1 MPRDLLFFRPSD
13 QKSIVN
19 PQRGGFSMPHIPL
32 FETQSQRVP
41 QMFRELKRV
50 IANRGLHV
58 QAAVQGIDSEFVLV
72 FEIAG
77 TVDSFNKAA
86 IRAGL
91 EWLSCED
98 SEGTPDEDFYSL
110 NSRGERTDSPVNQKL
125 YLTMSN
131 TQALNNLLSLW
142 RQYADSPDHRLP
154 RGFGAFAN
162 LFSQLRNV
170 RKWGSQDR
178 FSTGV
183 IDAWRELLE
192 YNPNTIKFEIE
203 LWYRN
208 TEEKRV
214 ASENRVRQIVEGC
227 EGKIIRIVR
236 YDMIQYHAMVVEVP
250 ANVVRDMMDANDTSL
265 LDEEQVM
272 WFRATGQTSITSEVS
287 ESYEEANVANNTLPQ
302 SAPLVA
308 LLDGLP
314 IANHQY
320 LRGRLIIDDPDDFE
334 SDYIAKK
341 REHGSAMASLIVWG
355 DLNAGMTEPLS
366 SPLVVRPIMK
376 SNGTENDNQKE
387 SIPSDELLVDLLH
400 RSVVRLMS
408 EPQTRTVK
416 IINLSIGCFD
426 RPFFFAMSPESKMLD
441 YLSNQFDVLFV
452 VSTGNT
458 GVWLNPTCTASE
470 YERANPEERAAWTY
484 SYIWNNLPD
493 YRILSPSESIN
504 ALSIGSLHYDISGV
518 QGNNYQMN
526 PLPDNLPATYSRF
539 GGGKNRS
546 LKPDAVLP
554 GGKVFYMA
562 HSFGSQSADIR
573 LPQNNPNP
581 RGIGQKAVSASSPTA
596 TITLSGTSNST
607 ALASRLCAQ
616 LLENLHRYIAIPSD
630 YDAVAAKCLFIH
642 SCDWRN
648 LGENLQEKYVPQNG
662 KQKEMVARW
671 IGYGY
676 PCKEKSLFCEDN
688 RVTLVGYGSISQ
700 NNFVEFR
707 FPLPNCLQALHLE
720 KKLTITLAWM
730 SPIDVNTKKYRLAN
744 LEFKSNCDDVGL
756 VQRSTRQEADNNI
769 SRRGTVQHEVF
780 KGSSASAY
788 EDGTDLVIKVLCKKE
803 DKLSVPIK
811 YVLMATLE
819 VAPEAGLSIY
829 QEVAA
834 RLQNPVGIGIS

>member
-1 MPRDLLFFRPSD
+1 MPRDLLFFRPSE
-13 QKSIVN
+13 QRSIKN
-19 PQRGGFSMPHIPL
+19 TRGGGPLIPHIPS
-32 FETQSQRVP
+32 FGTQNQRVP
-41 QMFRELKRV
+41 QMFRELSRV
-50 IANRGLHV
+50 VTNRGIHV
-58 QAAVQGIDSEFVLV
+58 QADIQGVDSEFVLV
-72 FEIAG
+72 FEIVG

-86 IRAGL
+86 VRAGL

-98 SEGTPDEDFYSL
+98 SEGTPDENFYSL
-110 NSRGERTDSPVNQKL
+110 NTRGERIDSPVSQKI

-131 TQALNNLLSLW
+131 TQALNNLLGLW
-142 RQYADSPDHRLP
+142 NQYVNSPDHKLP
-154 RGFGAFAN
+154 RNFGAFAS

-170 RKWGSQDR
+170 RKWDRQDR
-178 FSTGV
+178 FSIGV

-192 YNPNTIKFEIE
+192 FNPNTIKFEIE

-208 TEEKRV
+208 TEEKR
-214 ASENRVRQIVEGC
+214 AISENKVRQIVEDCG
-227 EGKIIRIVR
+227 GRIIRVVR
-236 YDMIQYHAMVVEVP
+236 YDIIHYHAMVVEVP
-250 ANVVRDMMDANDTSL
+250 ANVVRDMMDANDTTL

-272 WFRATGQTSITSEVS
+272 WFRATGQTSVTSEVL
-287 ESYEEANVANNTLPQ
+287 ESVEEAIVANNSFPQ

-320 LRGRLIIDDPDDFE
+320 LSGRLIIDDPDDFE

-355 DLNAGMTEPLS
+355 DLNAGMTEPLN

-400 RSVVRLMS
+400 RSVVRLMN
-408 EPQTRTVK
+408 EPRTRTVK
-416 IINLSIGCFD
+416 IINLSIGCLD

-441 YLSNQFDVLFV
+441 YLSNRFDLLFV

-458 GVWLNPTCTASE
+458 GWWLTPTCTASE
-470 YERANPEERAAWTY
+470 YERANPEERASLTY
-484 SYIWNNLPD
+484 PYIWNNLPD

-518 QGNNYQMN
+518 QENNYQMN

-554 GGKVFYMA
+554 GGKVFYR
-562 HSFGSQSADIR
+562 SNYFGSQPAEIH
-573 LPQNNPNP
+573 LPDNNP

-596 TITLSGTSNST
+596 TTTLSGTSNST
-607 ALASRLCAQ
+607 ALASRYCVQ
-616 LLENLHRYIAIPSD
+616 LLENLHRYIAVPSD

-642 SCDWRN
+642 SCDWGN
-648 LGENLQEKYVPQNG
+648 LGEELQNRYILQNG
-662 KQKEMVARW
+662 RKKEKVARW
-671 IGYGY
+671 IGYGC
-676 PCKEKSLFCEDN
+676 PIIERSLFCEDN
-688 RVTLVGYGSISQ
+688 RVTLIGYGSISQ
-700 NNFVEFR
+700 NKYVEFR
-707 FPLPNCLQALHLE
+707 FPLPNCLQAQHLE
-720 KKLTITLAWM
+720 KKLIITLAWM

-744 LEFKSNCDDVGL
+744 LEFKPNCDDVGL
-756 VQRSTRQEADNNI
+756 VQSTRQEADNNI

-803 DKLSVPIK
+803 DKLSVPVK

-819 VAPEAGLSIY
+819 VAPEAGLPIY

-834 RLQNPVGIGIS
+834 RVQNPVGVGID

>member
-1 MPRDLLFFRPSD
+1 MPRELLFFRPSE
-13 QKSIVN
+13 QRSIVN
-19 PQRGGFSMPHIPL
+19 SQGRGPALPHVPSFS
-32 FETQSQRVP
+32 TQSQRVP
-41 QMFRELKRV
+41 QMFRELSRAV
-50 IANRGLHV
+50 TNRGILV
-58 QAAVQGIDSEFVLV
+58 QADVQGIDSEFVLV

-77 TVDSFNKAA
+77 TVDSFNNAA
-86 IRAGL
+86 VRAGL
-91 EWLSCED
+91 EWLTCED
-98 SEGTPDEDFYSL
+98 SEGFPDEDFYSL

-142 RQYADSPDHRLP
+142 QQYVNSPEHKLP
-154 RGFGAFAN
+154 RNFGAFAS

-170 RKWGSQDR
+170 RKWDRQDR

-183 IDAWRELLE
+183 LDAWRELLE
-192 YNPNTIKFEIE
+192 FNPITIKFEIE
-203 LWYRN
+203 LWYRHA
-208 TEEKRV
+208 EEKRV
-214 ASENRVRQIVEGC
+214 ASENRVRQIVEDCG
-227 EGKIIRIVR
+227 GRIIRVVR

-250 ANVVRDMMDANDTSL
+250 ADVIRGMMDANDTSL

-272 WFRATGQTSITSEVS
+272 WFRATGQTSITSDISDSV
-287 ESYEEANVANNTLPQ
+287 EEANVVNNTLPQ

-314 IANHQY
+314 IANHKY

-334 SDYIAKK
+334 SDYIARK

-355 DLNAGMTEPLS
+355 DLNAGMPEPLS

-376 SNGTENDNQKE
+376 SNGAEDDNRKE

-400 RSVVRLMS
+400 RSVVRLMN

-441 YLSNQFDVLFV
+441 YLSNRFDLLFV

-470 YERANPEERAAWTY
+470 YELANPEERAALTY
-484 SYIWNNLPD
+484 PYIWNNLPD

-518 QGNNYQMN
+518 PENNYQMS

-554 GGKVFYMA
+554 GGKVYYI
-562 HSFGSQSADIR
+562 SNVFGSQPAEIH
-573 LPQNNPNP
+573 LPNNN
-581 RGIGQKAVSASSPTA
+581 RGIGQKAVSASSPTS

-607 ALASRLCAQ
+607 ALASRCCAQ
-616 LLENLHRYIAIPSD
+616 LLENLRRYFAVPSD
-630 YDAVAAKCLFIH
+630 FDAVAAKCLFIH
-642 SCDWRN
+642 SCDWGN
-648 LGENLQEKYVPQNG
+648 LGEELQSKYVPQNR
-662 KQKEMVARW
+662 KKKENVARW

-676 PCKEKSLFCEDN
+676 PLIERSLFCEDN
-688 RVTLVGYGSISQ
+688 RVTLIGYGSISQ
-700 NNFVEFR
+700 NNYVEFR
-707 FPLPNCLQALHLE
+707 FPLPNCLQAQHLE

-744 LEFKSNCDDVGL
+744 LRFKPNCDDVGL
-756 VQRSTRQEADNNI
+756 VQNTRQEADNNI

-780 KGSSASAY
+780 KGSNASAY
-788 EDGTDLVIKVLCKKE
+788 EDGTDLVIKVLCQKE
-803 DKLSVPIK
+803 EKLTVPIK
-811 YVLMATLE
+811 YVLMTTLE
-819 VAPEAGLSIY
+819 VAPETGLPIY

-834 RLQNPVGIGIS
+834 RIQNPVGVGID

>member
-1 MPRDLLFFRPSD
+1 MPRDLLFFRPSE
-13 QKSIVN
+13 QRSIVN
-19 PQRGGFSMPHIPL
+19 PQGRRPSLPHVPS
-32 FETQSQRVP
+32 FATQSQRVP
-41 QMFRELKRV
+41 QMFRELSRV
-50 IANRGLHV
+50 IANRRMHV
-58 QAAVQGIDSEFVLV
+58 QADIQGIDSEFVLV

-98 SEGTPDEDFYSL
+98 NEGIPDEDFYSL
-110 NSRGERTDSPVNQKL
+110 NTIGERTDSPVNQKL

-131 TQALNNLLSLW
+131 TQALNNLRGLW
-142 RQYADSPDHRLP
+142 EQYINSPDHKLP
-154 RGFGAFAN
+154 RGFGAFAK

-170 RKWGSQDR
+170 RKWDRQDR

-192 YNPNTIKFEIE
+192 FNLNTIKFEIE

-208 TEEKRV
+208 TEEKRA
-214 ASENRVRQIVEGC
+214 ASESRVRQIVENCG
-227 EGKIIRIVR
+227 GRIIRVVR
-236 YDMIQYHAMVVEVP
+236 YDMIQYHAMVVEVS
-250 ANVVRDMMDANDTSL
+250 ADVVRDMMSANDTSL

-287 ESYEEANVANNTLPQ
+287 ESAEEANTVNNTLPQ

-320 LRGRLIIDDPDDFE
+320 LSGRLIIEDPDDFE
-334 SDYIAKK
+334 SDYIAIK

-355 DLNAGMTEPLS
+355 DLNAGMTDPLS

-458 GVWLNPTCTASE
+458 GGWLNPTCTASE
-470 YERANPEERAAWTY
+470 YERANLEERAALTY
-484 SYIWNNLPD
+484 PYIWNNLSD

-504 ALSIGSLHYDISGV
+504 ALSIGSLHYDISNV
-518 QGNNYQMN
+518 QENNYQMN

-554 GGKVFYMA
+554 GGKVFYR
-562 HSFGSQSADIR
+562 SNLIGSQPAEIH
-573 LPQNNPNP
+573 LPNNNP

-607 ALASRLCAQ
+607 ALASRYCAQ
-616 LLENLHRYIAIPSD
+616 LLANLHRYIAVPSD

-642 SCDWRN
+642 SCDWGN
-648 LGENLQEKYVPQNG
+648 LGEELQNRYIPQNG
-662 KQKEMVARW
+662 KKKEKVARW
-671 IGYGY
+671 IGYGC
-676 PCKEKSLFCEDN
+676 PIIERSMFCEDN

-700 NNFVEFR
+700 NNYVEFR
-707 FPLPNCLQALHLE
+707 FPLPNCLQAQHLE

-744 LEFKSNCDDVGL
+744 LEFKPNCDDVGL
-756 VQRSTRQEADNNI
+756 VQSTRQEADNNI

-780 KGSSASAY
+780 KGSNASAY

-811 YVLMATLE
+811 YVLMVTLE
-819 VAPEAGLSIY
+819 VAPEAGLPIY

>member
-1 MPRDLLFFRPSD
+1 MPRDLLFFRPSE
-13 QKSIVN
+13 QRSIVN
-19 PQRGGFSMPHIPL
+19 PQRRGPSLPHVPS
-32 FETQSQRVP
+32 FGTQNQRVP
-41 QMFRELKRV
+41 QMFRELSRV
-50 IANRGLHV
+50 VANRGIRV
-58 QAAVQGIDSEFVLV
+58 QADVQGIDSEFVLV

-77 TVDSFNKAA
+77 TIDNFNKAVV
-86 IRAGL
+86 RAGL

-131 TQALNNLLSLW
+131 TQALNNLRGLW
-142 RQYADSPDHRLP
+142 EQYVNSPDHKLP

-170 RKWGSQDR
+170 RKWDRQDR

-183 IDAWRELLE
+183 LNAWREILE
-192 YNPNTIKFEIE
+192 LNPDIIKFEIE

-214 ASENRVRQIVEGC
+214 ASENRVRQIVEDC
-227 EGKIIRIVR
+227 EGRIIRIVR

-287 ESYEEANVANNTLPQ
+287 ESTEEDSFDNNTFPQ
-302 SAPLVA
+302 STPLVA

-400 RSVVRLMS
+400 RSVLRLMS

-441 YLSNQFDVLFV
+441 YLSNQFNVLFV

-458 GVWLNPTCTASE
+458 GGWLNPTCTAAE

-546 LKPDAVLP
+546 LKPDAILQ
-554 GGKVFYMA
+554 GGKVFYR
-562 HSFGSQSADIR
+562 SNIFGSQPAEIH
-573 LPQNNPNP
+573 LPDKNP
-581 RGIGQKAVSASSPTA
+581 RGIGHKAVSASTPTS

-616 LLENLHRYIAIPSD
+616 LLENLHRHIAVPSD

-642 SCDWRN
+642 SCDWGN
-648 LGENLQEKYVPQNG
+648 LGKELQIKYVPQSG
-662 KQKEMVARW
+662 KEKEKVARW

-676 PCKEKSLFCEDN
+676 PIIERSLFCEDN

-700 NNFVEFR
+700 NNYVEFR
-707 FPLPNCLQALHLE
+707 FPLPNCLQAQHLE

-756 VQRSTRQEADNNI
+756 VQSTRQEADNNI

-788 EDGTDLVIKVLCKKE
+788 GDGTDLVIKVLCKKE

-819 VAPEAGLSIY
+819 VAPETGLPIY